1 MEGQE
6 GGGLLEIPWET
17 GAKSIS
23 CIVRIGGAVLR
34 GFVLS
39 LLEQERGLPRQVPPE
54 ELGGEGGDATPP
66 VASLRAAVLRVWGH
80 LSQDPEL
87 NSLVGALAGRPPLPT
102 LAEVSE
108 QLFHDG
114 INWGRVVVFFYVTY
128 RVVRQALWGDHPL
141 RTILDWAVSFLQRH
155 LSTWIQ
161 HQGGWGSILSYSPPQ
176 PSQNPRAGG
185 GP

>member
-34 GFVLS
+34 G
-39 LLEQERGLPRQVPPE
+39 
-54 ELGGEGGDATPP
+54 
-66 VASLRAAVLRVWGH
+66 
-80 LSQDPEL
+80 
-87 NSLVGALAGRPPLPT
+87 LVGALAGRPPLPT